1 MARSKRSADS
11 KVNAILDDLDLNRL
25 EVTEDVPEEYDYFQ
39 EPVNEMREERSVLE
53 IIVQGCLLSR

>member
-25 EVTEDVPEEYDYFQ
+25 EVTEGVPEEYDYFQ

>member
-25 EVTEDVPEEYDYFQ
+25 EVTEDVPKEYDYFQ